1 MATYGIT
8 GATGKLGRLVVAGL
22 QDNGFSAADIV
33 AIVRNREKAADL
45 AAQGVQVR
53 VGDYDRPAD
62 WPSALAGV
70 DALLLVSSNEV
81 GQRVSQHSTVI
92 DEARGAGVQR
102 IAYTSILRAD
112 TTQIVLAP
120 EHKATE
126 ELLAASGLNHTIL
139 RNSWYLENY
148 TAQLGQYL
156 AQGRITAAA
165 GDGRIAAATRA
176 DFAAAAAAA
185 LTAAGR
191 DNKIYELGGTA
202 FTLGELAGVVSDVT
216 GTPVNYHNVSAPELV
231 AILTGSG
238 LDAETAGFV
247 AALDEAIA
255 RGELD
260 TSSGDLERLIGR
272 PSTPL
277 VEAVRAAR

>member
-1 MATYGIT
+1 MTTYGIT
-8 GATGKLGRLVVAGL
+8 GATGQLGRLVVAAL
-22 QDNGFSAADIV
+22 LENGIAARDIV

-53 VGDYDRPAD
+53 AGDYDRAAE

-81 GQRVSQHSTVI
+81 GQRVPQHGAVI
-92 DEARGAGVQR
+92 DAARSAGVQR

-126 ELLAASGLNHTIL
+126 ELLVASGLNYTFL

-148 TAQLGQYL
+148 TVQLAQYL
-156 AQGRITAAA
+156 AQGSITAAA
-165 GDGRIAAATRA
+165 GQGRIAAATRA
-176 DFAAAAAAA
+176 DYAAAAAAA
-185 LTAAGR
+185 LTAADP

-202 FTLGELAGVVSDVT
+202 FTLAELAGVVSDLT
-216 GTPVNYHNVSAPELV
+216 GTPVSYHSVSAPELV
-231 AILTGSG
+231 AILTGTG
-238 LDAETAGFV
+238 LGAETAGFV

-255 RGELD
+255 RGDLD

-277 VEAVRAAR
+277 VEAVRAAQ